1 MTFVCSFFFALQ
13 FLLLHL
19 YTLRMSHVLSICT
32 ELPYLIRSVIKVCC
46 HEAEA
51 HISAI
56 GYFRGCGVVQSKKK
70 KKNYTQQ
77 VLTQG
82 VGVSLALV
90 VRLKIIA
97 ACFCERK
104 KTHQKSFLPTSF
116 VSMECLKIVNL
127 GYTQRACVLFIR

>member
-1 MTFVCSFFFALQ
+1 MTFVCSFFFALP

-51 HISAI
+51 HISVI
-56 GYFRGCGVVQSKKK
+56 EHFRGCGVVQSKKK
-70 KKNYTQQ
+70 KNYTQQ
-77 VLTQG
+77 VLTEG
-82 VGVSLALV
+82 VAVSLALV
-90 VRLKIIA
+90 VRLKITA

-104 KTHQKSFLPTSF
+104 KHIKNHSFLPLSYLWN
-116 VSMECLKIVNL
+116 V
-127 GYTQRACVLFIR
+127 